1 MSGQAC
7 SRQSSRKLDLVRL
20 EIGFPKVETVRREGS
35 LGLFVQLFSS
45 HLLSSLNAILSF
57 FVHLKKAK
65 LKKMSGPKCVSI
77 SFKLCCLSNGFMLC
91 KTHFT
96 NVFRVIFISRLP
108 VMSTSS
114 EIMSLFCTSFACLIL
129 SKHSF
134 QKPQSAQS

>member
-20 EIGFPKVETVRREGS
+20 EIGFPKVETVRR
-35 LGLFVQLFSS
+35 FVQLFSS